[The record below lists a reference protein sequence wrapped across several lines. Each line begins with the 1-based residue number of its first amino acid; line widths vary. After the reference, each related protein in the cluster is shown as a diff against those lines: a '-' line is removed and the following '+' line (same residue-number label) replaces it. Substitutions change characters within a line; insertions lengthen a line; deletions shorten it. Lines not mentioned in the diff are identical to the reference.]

1 MHLYKDCTIIEIT
14 FNSHL
19 QLIVLT
25 SEGYEYSWKAIVF
38 VLKYLRA
45 CSIYWT
51 DWCLKSV
58 FLKVVGQNSSI
69 KCFWVRPNLMALIHK
84 QSSNAAVLM
93 SLLVSN
99 PMTLVCSSFCWP
111 RNSSFILMTL
121 SISVKAETWFSAR
134 NTGIKWFELL
144 GVLLMDC
151 GAGLRLAW
159 TMAGWLFRPYACQ
172 KLLNVVWLEWR
183 LILLI

>member
-14 FNSHL
+14 FNSNL
-19 QLIVLT
+19 QLIVLI
-25 SEGYEYSWKAIVF
+25 SEGYEYSRKAIVL
-38 VLKYLRA
+38 VLIYLRA

-84 QSSNAAVLM
+84 ESSNAAVLM

-111 RNSSFILMTL
+111 RNSSFMTDLMIVNIGESWDL
-121 SISVKAETWFSAR
+121 IQCKEHWD
-134 NTGIKWFELL
+134 K
-144 GVLLMDC
+144 
-151 GAGLRLAW
+151 
-159 TMAGWLFRPYACQ
+159 
-172 KLLNVVWLEWR
+172 VVWIAWSAPNGLWCWTSPGLDYGR
-183 LILLI
+183 VVV